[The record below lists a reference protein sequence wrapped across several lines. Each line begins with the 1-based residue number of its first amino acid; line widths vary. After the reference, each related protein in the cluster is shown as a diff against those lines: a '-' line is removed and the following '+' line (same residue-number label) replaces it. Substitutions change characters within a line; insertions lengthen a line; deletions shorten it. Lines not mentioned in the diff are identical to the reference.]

1 MKIQEENSDEEMER
15 SLDLGPGSE
24 WAERS
29 FAVAKCELGP
39 VFQIRIDK
47 YRSVRNK
54 LKLKVC
60 MFALSAMRG
69 CVKMEIRLNVGA
81 KNLPCKHAGC
91 LLLLL
96 LLLLCCMLLLC
107 RLRLLLLHVLLLRH
121 CWRRFM
127 LLEVMMRMHLVL
139 QVMLLLL
146 KVLLLLLL
154 QLQDMLQ
161 MLLLLVGMLLLL
173 LLLEGVGG
181 RGCCRHLV

>member
-1 MKIQEENSDEEMER
+1 VKIQEENSDEEMER

-60 MFALSAMRG
+60 MFALSVMRG
-69 CVKMEIRLNVGA
+69 CVEMEIRLNVGA

-91 LLLLL
+91 YIQIYV
-96 LLLLCCMLLLC
+96 
-107 RLRLLLLHVLLLRH
+107 HIIS
-121 CWRRFM
+121 
-127 LLEVMMRMHLVL
+127 
-139 QVMLLLL
+139 
-146 KVLLLLLL
+146 
-154 QLQDMLQ
+154 D
-161 MLLLLVGMLLLL
+161 
-173 LLLEGVGG
+173 
-181 RGCCRHLV
+181 